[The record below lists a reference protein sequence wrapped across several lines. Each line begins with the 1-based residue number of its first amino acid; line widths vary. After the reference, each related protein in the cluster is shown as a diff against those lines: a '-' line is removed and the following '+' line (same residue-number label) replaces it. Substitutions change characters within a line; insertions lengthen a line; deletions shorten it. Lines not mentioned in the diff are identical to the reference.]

1 MLKRVQVKQVEEAL
15 EDTPIVMIV
24 GPRQC
29 GKSTLAKSV
38 GENRK
43 FLTFDDPTTLSLAKS
58 NPVDFLRSFTG
69 HVTIDEVQRVPEL
82 FLPLKA
88 EVDRARNPGRYLLTG
103 SANVLHMPK
112 IGDSLAG
119 RIEVVNL
126 LPFSQGELT
135 GSNDRFIDRLFA
147 DGFEEADM
155 PSDDQLVERLASG
168 GFPEP
173 SLRKSP
179 ERRAAWFNSYLGTIL
194 DRDIRDISNID
205 AIAQMPRLF
214 SLLATRAGSVLN
226 ANVLAGELQIPY
238 TSLKRYLDLLE
249 LLYLLHR
256 VPAWSANFRGRILT
270 KSPKMFLVDTGL
282 LCNLAHY
289 DARTLASDM
298 EKRRHVL
305 ENFVAM
311 ELKKQCNFSRHQPW
325 LLHFRT
331 VRNLEVDFVLETK
344 DLRVAGVEVRPTQ
357 SLTIKDSQ
365 GLKYL
370 EEIAGEKFVRGVILY
385 QGTEIVQLGPKIV
398 GIPIQ
403 NLWA

>member
-1 MLKRVQVKQVEEAL
+1 MLKRAQIEQVEEAL
-15 EDTPIVMIV
+15 RDTPIVMIV

-38 GENRK
+38 SASRK
-43 FLTFDDPTTLSLAKS
+43 YLTFDDPTTLSLAKT
-58 NPVDFLRSFTG
+58 NPVEFLRSYPGEITL
-69 HVTIDEVQRVPEL
+69 DEVQRVPEL

-88 EVDRARNPGRYLLTG
+88 EVDRERRPGRYLLTG

-119 RIEVVNL
+119 RIEVINL
-126 LPFSQGELT
+126 LPFSQGELV
-135 GSNDRFIDRLFA
+135 GAQDRFVDRIFG
-147 DGFEEADM
+147 DGFEDGDLPFDE
-155 PSDDQLVERLASG
+155 QLAERLVSG

-173 SLRKSP
+173 SLRKSA
-179 ERRAAWFNSYLGTIL
+179 ERRASWFNSYLGTIL

-214 SLLATRAGSVLN
+214 SLLATRAGNVLN
-226 ANVLAGELQIPY
+226 SNALAGELQIPY

-256 VPAWSANFRGRILT
+256 VPAWSANFRARILT
-270 KSPKMFLVDTGL
+270 KSPKVFLVDTGL
-282 LCNLAHY
+282 LCSLAHY
-289 DARTLASDM
+289 DVRTLASNV
-298 EKRRHVL
+298 EKRRQVL

-344 DLRVAGVEVRPTQ
+344 DLRVAGVDIRPTQ
-357 SLTIKDSQ
+357 SLTVKDAL

-370 EEIAGEKFVRGVILY
+370 EEIAAEKFVRGVILY
-385 QGTEIVQLGPKIV
+385 QGTEVVRLGQRIV